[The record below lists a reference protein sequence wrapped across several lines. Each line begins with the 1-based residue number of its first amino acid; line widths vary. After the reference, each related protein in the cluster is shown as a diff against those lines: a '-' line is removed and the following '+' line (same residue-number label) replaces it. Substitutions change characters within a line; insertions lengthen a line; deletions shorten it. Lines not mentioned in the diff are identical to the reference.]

1 MTKSLR
7 SNHFPRLDSVSVHSA
22 EHINYPVALID
33 GDNVE
38 PAPKE
43 PDVSYSYNSPFL
55 LHVAFRI

>member
-33 GDNVE
+33 E

-43 PDVSYSYNSPFL
+43 PDVSYSHKFQ
-55 LHVAFRI
+55 